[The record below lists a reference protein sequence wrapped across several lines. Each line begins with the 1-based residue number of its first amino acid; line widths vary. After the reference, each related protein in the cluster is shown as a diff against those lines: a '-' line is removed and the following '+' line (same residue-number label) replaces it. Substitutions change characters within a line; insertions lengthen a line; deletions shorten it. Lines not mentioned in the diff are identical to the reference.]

1 MAVFGMSSG
10 RGWMAIFLTTRDAQS
25 TFIKTALFS
34 FDREPGMET
43 YDSKNVSR
51 IVGVSLRQLQYWDEQ
66 DFIRPSIKLAEGRG
80 TRRLYS
86 FNDLI
91 CLKVVKHLTRH
102 GFSLQK
108 IRRCV
113 APLKK
118 NFIQTERPAESLRY
132 LTDGEDL
139 FVITSDRQKILKA
152 MEWQFVLS
160 LSIGNLVRELDWQ
173 TRRDG
178 SVLSRK
184 AGKKSHPLKGRA
196 STWLR
201 HFMETASHADDAP
214 VSANQRAP
222 RDATVLPSR

>member
-1 MAVFGMSSG
+1 MAVL
-10 RGWMAIFLTTRDAQS
+10 LTTAGAQS

-43 YDSKNVSR
+43 YDSKTASR

-91 CLKVVKHLTRH
+91 CLKVVEHLARH
-102 GFSLQK
+102 GFNLQK

-118 NFIQTERPAESLRY
+118 NSAQTERPAESLKY

-139 FVITSDRQKILKA
+139 FVLTSDRQKILEA
-152 MEWQFVLS
+152 MERQFVLS
-160 LSIGNLVRELDWQ
+160 LGIGNLVRELDRQ
-173 TRRDG
+173 TRRAGAALRRKTGKRARRLEEPRAG
-178 SVLSRK
+178 S
-184 AGKKSHPLKGRA
+184 A
-196 STWLR
+196 
-201 HFMETASHADDAP
+201 
-214 VSANQRAP
+214 
-222 RDATVLPSR
+222 